1 MFMLRPS
8 DEILFLTGAII
19 GLSAIFTILLPLILK
34 AFLVVL
40 VVETGVL
47 ASFSIKAI
55 EDEEKTQIAVVY
67 SKLTRKPERKS
78 TA

>member
-1 MFMLRPS
+1 MLRPS
-8 DEILFLTGAII
+8 DEILFLTGTII

-67 SKLTRKPERKS
+67 SKLTRKLERRM

>member
-1 MFMLRPS
+1 M
-8 DEILFLTGAII
+8 
-19 GLSAIFTILLPLILK
+19 
-34 AFLVVL
+34 

-67 SKLTRKPERKS
+67 SKLTRKPERVKNGVK
-78 TA
+78 